1 MAALTVLVVD
11 DHDIVRRGICSVLSR
26 DLALQVV
33 AEAADG
39 EEAVRKA
46 QELKPDLVL
55 LDISLPGISGIEA
68 ARRVRQIS
76 PESRIIALTQH
87 DSQQMI
93 KDAFS
98 AGAVGYVLKS
108 EAGRELL
115 PAIRTVTKGGS
126 YVSEKAGSTGVT

>member
-1 MAALTVLVVD
+1 MAALKILVVD

-26 DLALQVV
+26 DPALQVI

-39 EEAVRKA
+39 EDAVKKA
-46 QELKPDLVL
+46 HELQPDLIL

-68 ARRVRQIS
+68 AKQVRQIS
-76 PESRIIALTQH
+76 PNSRIITLTQH
-87 DSQQMI
+87 DSQQMVQ
-93 KDAFS
+93 DAFR

-115 PAIRTVTKGGS
+115 TAIRTVVGGGS
-126 YVSEKAGSTGVT
+126 YVSAKAGSLGTR